1 LIFVNL
7 KIIPAELQTH
17 EAYTKDL
24 LNFLSYDEKC
34 HSVLERRRSVRP
46 YGKDRF
52 KDPDGFSNQL
62 QVKPEDDQS
71 CDDKATCRTNFDY
84 DFSTIVPTLNSNN

>member
-1 LIFVNL
+1 VNL

-34 HSVLERRRSVRP
+34 HSVLERRRSA
-46 YGKDRF
+46 
-52 KDPDGFSNQL
+52 L
-62 QVKPEDDQS
+62 W
-71 CDDKATCRTNFDY
+71 
-84 DFSTIVPTLNSNN
+84 